1 MTERSTSTAVY
12 VRVSTT
18 KASQKDSPEHQRGIC
33 EEKAKTLQLA
43 ICRVYE
49 DRDSGTSIVGRSEIR
64 QLIRDA
70 RAGYFAN
77 VIFASL
83 SRFSRDT
90 LDSLHLK
97 RMLVDALGLRLISLE
112 EGYDSAK
119 DQDELKF
126 QILSAVNQKLS
137 EQISLSSKR
146 GIRQSAKKGNF
157 TGSVSPYGYNKAL
170 IDGRKTLLPDPTK
183 QQIVELIYTLYTVRS
198 MGEKAIVCYLND
210 QGIPAS
216 KGGRWGLS
224 SVQRI
229 LTNEVYVG
237 ENVFGKY
244 EVKKVYLDLDNM
256 ADRSNK
262 QVRRDELTWERSGF
276 RTHEPLVSDEVFRLA
291 QQIRLLRGGGKRG
304 GVRNRVNV
312 FAGFM
317 FCEHCGAAMVC
328 LKTKAI
334 QANGKAYRYLTC
346 SVRRRQGEGA
356 CSNKIWL
363 AYEPL
368 KEKVLEQLS
377 KRIAKRIDPVRLTER
392 MMQNIPECVGSS
404 RLTPGDANRKSEMYS
419 VHGATH
425 MTQKLTE
432 SFSQLVQLRFSSVDE
447 LRLIL
452 MKLIRRMTVDCT
464 GRILLYSKLAAIEMD
479 E

>member
-1 MTERSTSTAVY
+1 MERSTSTAVY

-33 EEKAKTLQLA
+33 EEKAKGLQLA
-43 ICRVYE
+43 ICRIYE
-49 DRDSGTSIVGRSEIR
+49 DRDTGTSIVGRSEIR

-70 RAGYFAN
+70 RAGFFAN

-183 QQIVELIYTLYTVRS
+183 QQVVALIYTLYTVRS

-262 QVRRDELTWERSGF
+262 QVRRDQLSWERSGF
-276 RTHEPLVSDEVFRLA
+276 KTHEPLVSDEVFRLA
-291 QQIRLLRGGGKRG
+291 QHIRLLRGGGKRG

-317 FCEHCGAAMVC
+317 YCSHCGAAMVC
-328 LKTKAI
+328 LKTKAT
-334 QANGKAYRYLTC
+334 QANDKPYRYLTC
-346 SVRRRQGEGA
+346 STRRRQGEGA
-356 CSNKIWL
+356 CSNGIWL

-368 KEKVLEQLS
+368 KENVLDQLS
-377 KRIAKRIDPVRLTER
+377 KRLAKRIDPVRLAER
-392 MMQNIPECVGSS
+392 MMQNISGRTGSI
-404 RLTPGDANRKSEMYS
+404 RLTSEDINGSIELDLAHDASQ
-419 VHGATH
+419 
-425 MTQKLTE
+425 MTRKLTE
-432 SFSQLVQLRFSSVDE
+432 SLSQLVQLRLSSVDE
-447 LRLIL
+447 LRFIL
-452 MKLIRRMTVDCT
+452 MKLIHRMTVDCK
-464 GRILLYSKLAAIEMD
+464 GRIQLYSKLAAVEMD